1 MASCWNKFKAWFCKK
16 KNRDGVQYEWA
27 TNDYAVYND
36 HFTDSN
42 SRYTELLRQLR
53 LSPIAKAS
61 ITLRFVKLVGTYET
75 RIRRLSWFVSIAR
88 WTMLLGGILLPSLI
102 VAAELV
108 KDQCKEQPVI
118 PWISL
123 IVSIATGAS
132 AGALEN
138 FSLPRRLQVCEIALR
153 HLDAEGWNFYT
164 LSGRYSKYKHHF
176 QCWRRFMAQV
186 EHINSIS
193 IDQTIG
199 MAFDNDQEKK
209 DDWKSEEM
217 MRIAASVEG
226 SMATHSEDEDM
237 TGGFVIGAR
246 HPTASNGA
254 HNIEIDRTLFDM
266 ENYDIERAA
275 GRPPQYEES
284 TRTSQISNQPSPG
297 V

>member
-1 MASCWNKFKAWFCKK
+1 MASCWDKVKSWFGKGKK
-16 KNRDGVQYEWA
+16 KQEVHHEWA

-61 ITLRFVKLVGTYET
+61 ITLRFVKLVVTYES
-75 RIRRLSWFVSIAR
+75 RITRLSWFVSIAR
-88 WTMLLGGILLPSLI
+88 WTMLIGGILLPSLI
-102 VAAELV
+102 VAGELAE
-108 KDQCKEQPVI
+108 DQCKERPVV

-153 HLDAEGWNFYT
+153 HLNAEGWNFYT

-186 EHINSIS
+186 EHIHAVS

-199 MAFDNDQEKK
+199 MAFDNDQEKR

-246 HPTASNGA
+246 HPTASNRA
-254 HNIEIDRTLFDM
+254 HNVEVDRTLFDM
-266 ENYDIERAA
+266 ENYDLERAA
-275 GRPPQYEES
+275 GRASQHEES
-284 TRTSQISNQPSPG
+284 SRASQISNQPSPG